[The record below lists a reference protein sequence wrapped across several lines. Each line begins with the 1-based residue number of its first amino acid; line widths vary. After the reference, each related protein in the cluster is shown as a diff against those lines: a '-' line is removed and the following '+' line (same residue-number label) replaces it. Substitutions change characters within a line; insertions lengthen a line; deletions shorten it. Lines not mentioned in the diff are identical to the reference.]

1 MSSLHQLPT
10 GRQLAAARALL
21 GMSQADLARRSAI
34 SVPTLKRMEASA
46 GKATGMANNVL
57 AVRRALEDAG
67 IEFTNHGLPGVKL
80 NRAPE
85 LWRKVAF
92 PRGAAA
98 ASLRRLLTPL
108 VRAYAAAG
116 LPGDVEVWRRAAGPD
131 LDVYLFSPAAA
142 QLIAEQL
149 EEAGATAVSFTKL
162 KPGFTRIQL

>member
-1 MSSLHQLPT
+1 MSSLHQVPT

-21 GMSQADLARRSAI
+21 GISQTDLARRSAI

-46 GKATGMANNVL
+46 GRASGMTNNVL

-67 IEFTNHGLPGVKL
+67 VEFTNHGLPGVKMKK
-80 NRAPE
+80 APE
-85 LWRKVAF
+85 FWRKVTF
-92 PRGAAA
+92 PRATAG
-98 ASLRRLLTPL
+98 ASLRLLLTPL

-116 LPGDVEVWRRAAGPD
+116 LPSDVEVWRRAADAD

-142 QLIAEQL
+142 QLISQQL
-149 EEAGATAVSFTKL
+149 EDAEATAVSFAKL